1 MVFYPSSESKQIA
14 PQRYS
19 HALWF
24 KDLNK
29 RHFNPVLKIS
39 ELLSR
44 LITVYQFNLNL
55 NRLSY
60 SYYVNQWSGTP
71 VEKKSSVTGDVDL
84 PLLVSA
90 SSSSLSS
97 ASPPL
102 QSHVKEEAKFMT
114 QCFAFCEWGKLRYT
128 HSREAHFNSSSRCFR
143 SVFNEVKR
151 FCDNA

>member
-14 PQRYS
+14 SQRYS

-24 KDLNK
+24 KDLNE

-71 VEKKSSVTGDVDL
+71 VEKKIICHRGCWSTVVGVGVVIVVVLGVTTPSKPCKRGSKIYD
-84 PLLVSA
+84 PM
-90 SSSSLSS
+90 
-97 ASPPL
+97 
-102 QSHVKEEAKFMT
+102 F
-114 QCFAFCEWGKLRYT
+114 CFLWVRKTYT